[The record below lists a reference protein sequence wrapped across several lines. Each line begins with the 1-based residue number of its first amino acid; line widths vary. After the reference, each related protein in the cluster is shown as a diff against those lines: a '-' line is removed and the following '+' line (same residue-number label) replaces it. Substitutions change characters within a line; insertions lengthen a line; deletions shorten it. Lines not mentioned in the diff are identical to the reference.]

1 VPQNFFQTVE
11 PEPEDVSKLEQT
23 KSKSPDSDGFLDE
36 DDEIEQNRAVS
47 ESNSVFADVGPA
59 EQDLPSSEGPVDI
72 PDGYV
77 VGTESSDGLV
87 KGLEDE
93 SDGDHEEDEDFVM
106 DSDDSNEKSDL
117 DSDASGN
124 SSVREILE
132 PSEKKW

>member
-1 VPQNFFQTVE
+1 VPQNFFQTVRVE

-36 DDEIEQNRAVS
+36 DDEIEHNRAIS

-72 PDGYV
+72 QVPDGYVV
-77 VGTESSDGLV
+77 VGTESSDGPV

-93 SDGDHEEDEDFVM
+93 SDGDHKDISKNRINGDPW
-106 DSDDSNEKSDL
+106 
-117 DSDASGN
+117 
-124 SSVREILE
+124 VRF
-132 PSEKKW
+132 PRVGQH